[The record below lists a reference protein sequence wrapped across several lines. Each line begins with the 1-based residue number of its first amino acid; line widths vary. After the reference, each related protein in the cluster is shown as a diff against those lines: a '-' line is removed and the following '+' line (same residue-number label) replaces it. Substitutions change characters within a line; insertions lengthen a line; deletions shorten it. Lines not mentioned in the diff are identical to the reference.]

1 MPASAIRRLRAAL
14 LVACALA
21 PAALAAPA
29 HAGDHEGERAEVRAR
44 GVCGRGS
51 EARLRLRADDG
62 RIRVDTEI
70 RTSRAGV
77 WRLTL
82 LHERRIA
89 ETARVRVTRAAGV
102 LRHRASVPDYAGA
115 DQVRV
120 RAVAPGGES
129 CAVAA
134 TLPGG
139 DVGRS

>member
-1 MPASAIRRLRAAL
+1 MGVPTPRRLGAAL

-21 PAALAAPA
+21 PLAPLALAPPA
-29 HAGDHEGERAEVRAR
+29 QARDDERVEVRAR

-89 ETARVRVTRAAGV
+89 TTARVRVTRASGT
-102 LRHRASVPDYAGA
+102 LRHRALLPDYAGA

-129 CAVAA
+129 CTVAV
-134 TLPGG
+134 TLPGAG
-139 DVGRS
+139 S